1 MTAPVTR
8 KRCAVYCRVSTD
20 ERLDQSFNSIDA
32 QREAGQA
39 FIVSQRTEGWIP
51 VIDDYDDGGF
61 SGGNMDRPALKRLLA
76 DIDAG
81 KVDIVVVYKIDR
93 LTRNLTD
100 FSKMVELFDQ
110 HGVSFSAVT
119 QQINSA
125 TSIGRLML
133 NILLSFAQFER
144 EVTGER
150 IRDKIAASKA
160 KGMWMGGTPPLGY
173 DVENR
178 QLVINQ
184 AEAEIVRGV
193 WQRFVELRS
202 TTELARE
209 LNRQGVT
216 TKAWTTVDGTFR
228 PGRPITKQN
237 LYKTLR
243 NPLYLGM
250 ISHKGKI
257 YPGQHESILDQAL
270 WDQAQAI
277 LAVEAGLRA
286 SQTMTRH
293 DNESILRG
301 LLFAPNGDRM
311 LPTATKKKTGK
322 RYRYYLPYSDKK
334 LGRGTNP
341 FGIVPAEQIEA
352 LVLEQIKSALQAPG
366 MIQAVWDE
374 VQKLDSTISEPVVVL
389 AMRNLSAVWNEMFPE
404 ERCRLVRLLIA
415 KVQLRDEGIDIE
427 WNPTGWSALMA
438 ELVPNSIGA
447 ELLEL
452 EMEESI

>member
-1 MTAPVTR
+1 VLSTA
-8 KRCAVYCRVSTD
+8 
-20 ERLDQSFNSIDA
+20 
-32 QREAGQA
+32 
-39 FIVSQRTEGWIP
+39 
-51 VIDDYDDGGF
+51 
-61 SGGNMDRPALKRLLA
+61 
-76 DIDAG
+76 
-81 KVDIVVVYKIDR
+81 
-93 LTRNLTD
+93 
-100 FSKMVELFDQ
+100 
-110 HGVSFSAVT
+110 
-119 QQINSA
+119 
-125 TSIGRLML
+125 
-133 NILLSFAQFER
+133 
-144 EVTGER
+144 TGER

-184 AEAEIVRGV
+184 AEAEIVRGI
-193 WQRFVELRS
+193 WRRFLELRS

-243 NPLYLGM
+243 NPIYLGM
-250 ISHKGKI
+250 ISHKAKT
-257 YPGQHESILDQAL
+257 YPGQHEAILDQTL

-301 LLFAPNGDRM
+301 LLLAPNDDRM
-311 LPTATKKKTGK
+311 LPTATKKKSGK

-341 FGIVPAEQIEA
+341 FGIVPAVQIEA
-352 LVLEQIKSALQAPG
+352 LVLEQVKSALQAPG

-427 WNPTGWSALMA
+427 WHPTGWSALMA